1 MHLVVEGVENGHRG
15 HLMLEIGMVIRIGML
30 LLEVDIAMELL
41 QILCELLK
49 LLVKVLRELFVANLL
64 RAAIND
70 QSAQVLLP
78 LRRL

>member
-1 MHLVVEGVENGHRG
+1 MEGVENGHRG

>member
-70 QSAQVLLP
+70 QSTQVLLP

>member
-1 MHLVVEGVENGHRG
+1 
-15 HLMLEIGMVIRIGML
+15 MLEIGMVIRIGML

>member
-1 MHLVVEGVENGHRG
+1 MEGVENGHRG

-70 QSAQVLLP
+70 QSTQVLLP